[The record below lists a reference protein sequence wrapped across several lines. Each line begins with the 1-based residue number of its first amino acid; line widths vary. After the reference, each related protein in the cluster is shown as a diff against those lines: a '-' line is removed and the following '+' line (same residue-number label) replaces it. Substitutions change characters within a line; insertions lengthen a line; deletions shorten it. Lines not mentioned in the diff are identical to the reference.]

1 VQCGLGTVKLEQN
14 VAEAWAPFA
23 QWSSDWLRV
32 ERISGEHDDIQ
43 RAYLKLLDGKVH
55 PTVGTVVD
63 L

>member
-1 VQCGLGTVKLEQN
+1 VKLEQN

-32 ERISGEHDDIQ
+32 ERISGEHDIQ